1 MPERYREY
9 PPEEKKEEEPNDED
23 SKSTDPGDAGHYNGH
38 QQHYTQ
44 EQWLQACGV
53 EEDEEVEDD
62 KSVDSIDRWAGMNW
76 TF

>member
-1 MPERYREY
+1 MQEIVTESIRT
-9 PPEEKKEEEPNDED
+9 KEPNDED
-23 SKSTDPGDAGHYNGH
+23 SKSTDPGDAEHYNGH